1 MGPRHPARRRRSA
14 GPCHPRGPA
23 PGPGAGRLSRG
34 PAHGRG
40 AHARGL
46 DAARARAARGHH
58 ARACRHS
65 RDAQLRQRD
74 LAAAHVS
81 SRAPAGRVAEVFYS
95 IQGEGATAGMP
106 AVFVRLQGCSVGCAW
121 CDTKYSWDP
130 EAGRAVDLDALVDEA
145 AAFPCRRA
153 VVTGGEP
160 LESSLFVPLLR
171 SLGERGFAIEVETSG
186 ILPPPRVGRA
196 VQWNVSVKLAG
207 SGVAESR
214 RIQPASIRGFLA
226 QDAWWKFVVTDD
238 ADVAEVLKLAERFAL
253 PRARILLQ
261 PEAVRREDLLERS
274 PGVVEACKR
283 HGFGFSPRLHVLL
296 WGARRGV

>member
-1 MGPRHPARRRRSA
+1 MI
-14 GPCHPRGPA
+14 
-23 PGPGAGRLSRG
+23 
-34 PAHGRG
+34 
-40 AHARGL
+40 
-46 DAARARAARGHH
+46 
-58 ARACRHS
+58 
-65 RDAQLRQRD
+65 
-74 LAAAHVS
+74 

-95 IQGEGATAGMP
+95 IQGEGTTAGRP

-130 EAGRAVDLDALVDEA
+130 EAGRAVDLPALVDEA

-171 SLGERGFAIEVETSG
+171 GLAGRSFVIEVETSG
-186 ILPPPRVGRA
+186 IVPPPPSVDRA
-196 VQWNVSVKLAG
+196 IQWNVSVKLAG
-207 SGVAESR
+207 SGVDEGR
-214 RIQPASIRGFLA
+214 RIRPEAIRGFLA
-226 QDAWWKFVVTDD
+226 RDAWWKFVVTDD
-238 ADVAEVLKLAERFAL
+238 ADVSEVLRLAERFAL

-274 PGVVEACKR
+274 PWVVEACKR

-296 WGARRGV
+296 WGAKRGV